1 LNQFK
6 DSQEKESQEKEK
18 TMASLPILIQKM
30 EQIKRKLRKLNLPL
44 KQNLTLKIVKI
55 NYQISQKK
63 KKLKIQRMRAWLVQ

>member
-6 DSQEKESQEKEK
+6 DSREKESQEKEK